1 MSPELARYLTEL
13 SHELHRQIGILVN
26 RAGSITHVIVG
37 DARGIFI
44 PELEDYPLGRK
55 ALRGLRL
62 VHTHLNEEPL
72 TQDDLTDLAL
82 LRLDLVAAIGIRNG
96 LPGAVSIAYLL
107 PNGVKPYEIIHEES
121 FHNLDLDFLPFVR
134 SLDDEMERNRVFS
147 PDDKRERALLVS
159 VSTLSK
165 YEQEDSVEE
174 LKELARSSDVLVLD
188 TVIQRLKA
196 LNPRYLMGEGKI
208 KELIITALNKG
219 ATLLIF
225 DQELSPSQIK
235 GGWRID

>member
-1 MSPELARYLTEL
+1 MSPELARYLAEL

-26 RAGSITHVIVG
+26 RAGRITHVIVG
-37 DARGIFI
+37 DAKGIFI

-107 PNGVKPYEIIHEES
+107 PNGLKPYEIIHEES
-121 FHNLDLDFLPFVR
+121 FHNLELDFLPFVR

-159 VSTLSK
+159 VSNLSK

-196 LNPRYLMGEGKI
+196 LN
-208 KELIITALNKG
+208 
-219 ATLLIF
+219 
-225 DQELSPSQIK
+225 
-235 GGWRID
+235 